1 MDLEPGRRTVA
12 DTGPCAPGAVHG
24 TGALA
29 TGTVCRLR
37 PPDRRSGRYLGLVC
51 GRYAT
56 TRSTVDLAALFE
68 ASDETGGG
76 LAPGYK
82 LGPTHPGPTLA
93 TGKGGRAGRG
103 APWGTRPARG

>member
-76 LAPGYK
+76 LAPGHNA
-82 LGPTHPGPTLA
+82 GPPPPGPLA
-93 TGKGGRAGRG
+93 PRGKGGAAGRG
-103 APWGTRPARG
+103 GARGALA